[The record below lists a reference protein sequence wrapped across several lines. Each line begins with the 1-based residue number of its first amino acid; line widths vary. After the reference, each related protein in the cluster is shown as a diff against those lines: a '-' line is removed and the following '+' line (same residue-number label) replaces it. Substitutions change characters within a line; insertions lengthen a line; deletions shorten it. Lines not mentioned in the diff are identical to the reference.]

1 MNTTTTQQK
10 YKRVSM
16 DVRISNFV
24 DASIELG
31 YAGRDYLTRQE
42 TKEITKES
50 GLPYPRWLAKNQDRR
65 LDRGKFSFPELAEAN
80 ASTTVVTNVAPGHG
94 NEGDDLADMHTV
106 DDDMHV
112 SDDMDSMIATS
123 DDMTM
128 LTSDDALVMT
138 DEDKIALGIMS

>member
-1 MNTTTTQQK
+1 
-10 YKRVSM
+10 M

-94 NEGDDLADMHTV
+94 NE
-106 DDDMHV
+106 
-112 SDDMDSMIATS
+112 DDMDSMIATS